1 MSSKLTA
8 TKLKMAALGNNN
20 IEAGAEIYSDPQIRN
35 KINNKI
41 KNEQIKKES
50 K

>member
-1 MSSKLTA
+1 MSSKLTP

-20 IEAGAEIYSDPQIRN
+20 IEAGAEIYSDSE
-35 KINNKI
+35 I
-41 KNEQIKKES
+41 KNRIKNKPMKKES

>member
-1 MSSKLTA
+1 MSSKLTP

-20 IEAGAEIYSDPQIRN
+20 IEAGAEIYSDP
-35 KINNKI
+35 KI
-41 KNEQIKKES
+41 KNKLMKKES

>member
-1 MSSKLTA
+1 MSSKLTL

-20 IEAGAEIYSDPQIRN
+20 IEAGAEIYSNPKIRN
-35 KINNKI
+35 KAKNKP
-41 KNEQIKKES
+41 IKKES